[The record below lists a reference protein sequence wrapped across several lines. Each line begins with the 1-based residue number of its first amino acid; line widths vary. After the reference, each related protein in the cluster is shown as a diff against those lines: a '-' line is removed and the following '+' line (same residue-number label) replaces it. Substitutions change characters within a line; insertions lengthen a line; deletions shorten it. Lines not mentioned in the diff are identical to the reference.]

1 MWDVRPGSMGL
12 PYPGHDV
19 AVIDE
24 GGTELPPGETG
35 EIAVR
40 VPDPVAF
47 LEYLNA
53 PEATAA
59 KFVGPWLRTGD
70 LASRDAD
77 GYLWFKGRADDLIIS
92 AGYRISPVEV
102 EQCLLG
108 IRPWSRPRSSA
119 CRTNCADRSS
129 RRS

>member
-1 MWDVRPGSMGL
+1 M
-12 PYPGHDV
+12 
-19 AVIDE
+19 IDD
-24 GGTELPPGETG
+24 GGTELPAGETG

-47 LEYLNA
+47 LGYLNA

-102 EQCLLG
+102 EQCLLRHPAVVAAAVVG
-108 IRPWSRPRSSA
+108 VPDELRGQVVKAFVIARDAAPDAGSRTS
-119 CRTNCADRSS
+119 
-129 RRS
+129 